1 MTKMAKKIKDLRL
14 LLNLKQHELGARLG
28 GVLQSTVSQWERG
41 KQEPDAENNVK
52 LAALAGVEPHE
63 WMGIPKLGES
73 TVRQRRV
80 PIVGELQA
88 GDWREAVEYPE
99 DDQRQIEAPIPET
112 IEGVP
117 TRRLHIQAFEVAGPS
132 MNRVYPEGT
141 IVYAASTMSFREP
154 VAGDRVIVV
163 RKDKHGL
170 FEATL
175 KELDITPDGKKWLYP
190 KSYDPEHQA
199 PLPYIN
205 GEDVTVSGIV
215 VAALV
220 LEESRKQRRQ

>member
-14 LLNLKQHELGARLG
+14 LLNLKQRELGDRLG

-41 KQEPDAENNVK
+41 KQEPDAENNLK

-63 WMGIPKLGES
+63 WMGLPKLGES
-73 TVRQRRV
+73 SVRQRRV
-80 PIVGELQA
+80 PIVGVLQA
-88 GDWREAVEYPE
+88 GDWREAVEYPDE
-99 DDQRQIEAPIPET
+99 DQRQIEAPIPET

-117 TRRLHIQAFEVAGPS
+117 TRRLNIQAFEVAGPS
-132 MNRVYPEGT
+132 MNRIYPEGT

-199 PLPYIN
+199 PLPYVN
-205 GEDVTVSGIV
+205 GEEVTVSGIV